1 MEQLAPVHGGRD
13 WRRGR
18 NEAAVFLRQN
28 EVARLGPLGL
38 TPMSGAVVQP
48 GDAKDQR
55 REHPGCRRGIRP
67 VQTSGEGRG
76 GRTRSRGRRGEVPQR
91 GAAQQSAV
99 LSRGTRLDPASP
111 TPRGAHR
118 SRDHTT
124 QSSPPLIAA
133 VAARLA
139 DQPPAA
145 GRGARAL
152 SAPPPRP
159 ECPRRRGSSPPARP
173 GGR

>member
-1 MEQLAPVHGGRD
+1 MTPISLEDFQTTGGRRARSGEQD
-13 WRRGR
+13 DVGKLCIKCTVGSTAR
-18 NEAAVFLRQN
+18 NQGAKY
-28 EVARLGPLGL
+28 PL
-38 TPMSGAVVQP
+38 
-48 GDAKDQR
+48 
-55 REHPGCRRGIRP
+55 RP